1 MAGKRGVNVR
11 KNKRITREADQYMDR
26 MRARVAQAPP
36 EEKAET
42 LVDMFMNAVRP
53 VAEPV
58 GKALL
63 DADQYMAGRFRGDV
77 KGDSD
82 MAAFRRDAQ
91 GMSIRDINKQVAE
104 MGEPES
110 QVEKFLKPAM
120 AAMPYAT
127 NIGARYAL
135 PLGGVTLA
143 GKALVD
149 LTAALSP
156 ADYQEQGQIR
166 MS

>member
-1 MAGKRGVNVR
+1 MAGKKGVNVR

-26 MRARVAQAPP
+26 IRARVAQAPP
-36 EEKAET
+36 EEKAEG
-42 LVDMFMNAVRP
+42 LLDMFMNVVRP

-58 GKALL
+58 GKAVL
-63 DADQYMAGRFRGDV
+63 DADQYMADRFRGDV

>member
-1 MAGKRGVNVR
+1 MAGKKGVNVR
-11 KNKRITREADQYMDR
+11 KNKRITREADQYLDR
-26 MRARVAQAPP
+26 MRARMPKEEAAAPEKK
-36 EEKAET
+36 EEG
-42 LVDMFMNAVRP
+42 LLNQFVNY
-53 VAEPV
+53 
-58 GKALL
+58 LL
-63 DADQYMAGRFRGDV
+63 DVDQAAADKFRGRIT
-77 KGDSD
+77 GDTNMD
-82 MAAFRRDAQ
+82 AYRRDAQ
-91 GMSIRDINKQVAE
+91 GMSIRDINKQVSE

-110 QVEKFLKPAM
+110 QVERFLKPAM
-120 AAMPYAT
+120 VATPYAT

>member
-1 MAGKRGVNVR
+1 MAGKKGVNVR
-11 KNKRITREADQYMDR
+11 KNKRITREADQYMER
-26 MRARVAQAPP
+26 MRARMPQGEAAAPEKK
-36 EEKAET
+36 EEG
-42 LVDMFMNAVRP
+42 LLNQFVNY
-53 VAEPV
+53 
-58 GKALL
+58 LL
-63 DADQYMAGRFRGDV
+63 DVDQSAADIARADV
-77 KGDSD
+77 KGDSN
-82 MAAFRRDAQ
+82 MAAYRRDAQ

-120 AAMPYAT
+120 VATPYVT

>member
-1 MAGKRGVNVR
+1 MAGKKGVNVR
-11 KNKRITREADQYMDR
+11 KNKRITREADQYLDR
-26 MRARVAQAPP
+26 MRARMPQEAAPEKK
-36 EEKAET
+36 EEG
-42 LVDMFMNAVRP
+42 LLNQFVNY
-53 VAEPV
+53 
-58 GKALL
+58 LL
-63 DADQYMAGRFRGDV
+63 DVDQAAADKFRGRIT
-77 KGDSD
+77 GDTNMD
-82 MAAFRRDAQ
+82 AYRRDAQ
-91 GMSIRDINKQVAE
+91 GMSIRDINKQVSE

-110 QVEKFLKPAM
+110 QVERFLKPAM
-120 AAMPYAT
+120 VATPYAT